1 MEIEQAGGLT
11 ELKVIRTGIDD
22 QPIALLIS
30 CTIGAGKTLMVR
42 GFGLD
47 EARRV
52 AIELL
57 AARHDVLDGRPAE
70 LPIIMPMGG
79 EAEN

>member
-1 MEIEQAGGLT
+1 MQVEQTDGAT
-11 ELKVIRTGIDD
+11 ELRVIKTGIDD

-30 CTIGAGKTLMVR
+30 CRLGDKSALMVR
-42 GFGLD
+42 GFGLE
-47 EARRV
+47 EARLV

-57 AARHDVLDGRPAE
+57 AARHDILDGKPAD
-70 LPIIMPMGG
+70 LPVVMAAGG